1 MKLMTQLTL
10 LGLLGTLLSIPV
22 WASGGHGHG
31 GGHGEHEE
39 EEKGP
44 QGGRILEEGDFAVEL
59 TIFEQGVPAQMRV
72 YAYDDHQPVAPEKV
86 ELEVELRR
94 LGGVRDTL
102 RFQPE
107 GAYLLGDQTVREP
120 HSFDVHVRARYQNK
134 SYEWEYESHEGRTEL
149 SERFAR
155 ESGVR
160 TETVGPRTLQLR
172 EWLYGR
178 IRSNAERVTHIRAPY
193 PGEIAEMRVSVGDRV
208 EKGDVLAQIKSR
220 DSLETYALRAPLS
233 GVVTERL
240 HNPGEFTGSEPL
252 LVVQDLSEVWVE
264 LLAYP
269 EQSAGLA
276 VGQTVR
282 VQASESGAERTATID
297 YIAPHRLPG
306 NQGTRLRASLNNE
319 DDLWAPGQRITG
331 EVFVEERQV
340 PLAVRR
346 SALQSFRN
354 FTVVF
359 ARFGNTYEVRMLKL
373 GERDEDYVEVLD
385 GIAPGTE
392 YVTENSYLIKAD
404 ILKSGASHAH

>member
-31 GGHGEHEE
+31 HGDHDEAEHGH
-39 EEKGP
+39 
-44 QGGRILEEGDFAVEL
+44 
-59 TIFEQGVPAQMRV
+59 
-72 YAYDDHQPVAPEKV
+72 
-86 ELEVELRR
+86 
-94 LGGVRDTL
+94 
-102 RFQPE
+102 
-107 GAYLLGDQTVREP
+107 
-120 HSFDVHVRARYQNK
+120 
-134 SYEWEYESHEGRTEL
+134 HEGRTQI

-160 TETVGPRTLQLR
+160 TETVGPHTLQLSER
-172 EWLYGR
+172 LYGR
-178 IRSNAERVTHIRAPY
+178 IQPNAERVANVRAPY

-208 EKGDVLAQIKSR
+208 EKGDVLAQIRSR

-269 EQSAGLA
+269 EQSDGLA

-282 VQASESGAERTATID
+282 VKASDSGTEGTVTID

-319 DDLWAPGQRITG
+319 DGFWAPGQRITG
-331 EVFVEERQV
+331 EVLVEERQV

-346 SALQSFRN
+346 SALQSFRG

-359 ARFGNTYEVRMLKL
+359 ARVDNTYEVRKLEL
-373 GERDEDYVEVLD
+373 GEQDENYVEVLG
-385 GIAPGTE
+385 GIEAGTE